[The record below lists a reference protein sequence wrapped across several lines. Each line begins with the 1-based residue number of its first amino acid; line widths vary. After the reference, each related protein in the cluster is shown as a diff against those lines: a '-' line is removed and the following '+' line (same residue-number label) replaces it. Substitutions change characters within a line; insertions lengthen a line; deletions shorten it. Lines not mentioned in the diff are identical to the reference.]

1 MQNNIFLIITSWT
14 GPTFGCNSESWL
26 YFLIFSL
33 YGEYDHQCLTS
44 ERPAL
49 SLSLTQI
56 AFSFYLMEREKK
68 RENVSMPLSDGQ
80 NKLHLQD
87 PNYIV

>member
-1 MQNNIFLIITSWT
+1 MTTNVSPLKDLLS
-14 GPTFGCNSESWL
+14 
-26 YFLIFSL
+26 
-33 YGEYDHQCLTS
+33 
-44 ERPAL
+44 L